1 MSGQTIAEAPQE
13 RSRGKAAHWQK
24 QRAKSSQSVVAR
36 NDGNALRDRE
46 ICRVVEEERAAALL
60 EAAAVKKDHGGKRTG
75 ARRGRGE
82 HVQIQAVFG
91 LHFGNIW
98 VVVVLQA
105 AGAEAARELRMS
117 VGQMKSCCGRTRC
130 RLWVQST
137 AGARLERRSGG
148 DRQELR
154 RRGCQGN
161 WQHQRAV

>member
-1 MSGQTIAEAPQE
+1 VSGQIIAEAPRE
-13 RSRGKAAHWQK
+13 RSRGKATHWQE

-60 EAAAVKKDHGGKRTG
+60 EAAAVKKDHGGKRAG
-75 ARRGRGE
+75 AGRGRGE

-105 AGAEAARELRMS
+105 AGAEAARELVTHKRWADEELLWTHALPSLGS
-117 VGQMKSCCGRTRC
+117 VHGWG
-130 RLWVQST
+130 ST
-137 AGARLERRSGG
+137 GEAK
-148 DRQELR
+148 
-154 RRGCQGN
+154 RRGPTG
-161 WQHQRAV
+161 AAA